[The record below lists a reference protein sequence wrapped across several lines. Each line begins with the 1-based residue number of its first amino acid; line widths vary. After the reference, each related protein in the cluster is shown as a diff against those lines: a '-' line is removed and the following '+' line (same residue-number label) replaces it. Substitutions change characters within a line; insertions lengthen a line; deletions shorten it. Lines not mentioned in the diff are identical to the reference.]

1 LESHVGNDTR
11 SQLACGGAPQKNQFS
26 ELQYGVT
33 IMNVELLAP
42 AGNFEKLKTAL
53 RFGADAVYVGGKSF
67 SLRSFADNF
76 SREELKEAVDYTH
89 ARGKKIYVTVN
100 IYAKNSDFAEIG
112 DYLSYLQSIA
122 VDAVLISDPGIFYVA
137 KKVAPKLTVHLST
150 QANTTN
156 KEAVKFW
163 QEQGVARIV
172 LARELSL
179 AEIEEIHTSSPE
191 TELEAFVH
199 GAMCISYSGRCLLS
213 NYLDGRQ
220 SNRGACVQ
228 ACRWGYEIRPVSPTE
243 KNDRLPMEQDERGT
257 YILNSKD
264 LNLIYHLKEL
274 ESAGVASFKIEGRM
288 KSEYYLATVINTYR
302 RAMDGADLSL
312 CAAELNNVAHR
323 AYTTAFALGDNDQT
337 VNYDDSQTKGDCEYI
352 ANVLS
357 WQDGRVTV
365 EMRNRFKAGEVL
377 QVLSP
382 TSSFGKNIPV
392 GGILDPNGNP
402 TEDAKLVQGIYTFD
416 CAVPLEKGDFLRRVL
431 TK

>member
-1 LESHVGNDTR
+1 
-11 SQLACGGAPQKNQFS
+11 
-26 ELQYGVT
+26 
-33 IMNVELLAP
+33 MNVELLAP

-76 SREELKEAVDYTH
+76 SREELKEAVAYTH

-100 IYAKNSDFAEIG
+100 IYAKNADFAEIG
-112 DYLSYLQSIA
+112 DYLSYLQSVG
-122 VDAVLISDPGIFYVA
+122 VDAVLVSDPGVFYVA
-137 KKVAPKLTVHLST
+137 KRVAPKLTIHLST

-163 QEQGVARIV
+163 QEQGVARVV

-179 AEIEEIHTSSPE
+179 AEVKEIHTACPE

-228 ACRWGYEIRPVSPTE
+228 ACRWGYEIRPVLPTE
-243 KNDRLPMEQDERGT
+243 KPDRLPVEEDERGT

-264 LNLIYHLKEL
+264 LNLIYHLKEM
-274 ESAGVASFKIEGRM
+274 EEAGIVSFKIEGRM
-288 KSEYYLATVINTYR
+288 KSEYYLATVINAYR
-302 RAMDGADLSL
+302 RAMDGEDISL
-312 CAAELNNVAHR
+312 CADELNNVAHR
-323 AYTTAFALGDNDQT
+323 AYTTAFALGENERT

-352 ANVLS
+352 ANVLD
-357 WQDGRVTV
+357 WKGGRVTV
-365 EMRNRFKAGEVL
+365 EMRNRFKTGEVL

-382 TSSFGKNIPV
+382 TSSFGKRIPV
-392 GGILDPNGNP
+392 GVMTDHKGDQ
-402 TEDAKLVQGIYTFD
+402 TEDAKLVQGVYAFD
-416 CAVPLEKGDFLRRVL
+416 CDVPLQTGDFLRRE
-431 TK
+431 K